1 MVKRPL
7 KSVHD
12 AVKDD
17 PTLKAE
23 VDEELV
29 RAVGRD
35 DDEDEEERGAGGS
48 RKKQKESASSKIKQQ
63 VASIKHDKTGN
74 GEGGGE

>member
-1 MVKRPL
+1 MVKRAL

-29 RAVGRD
+29 RAVGR